1 MTDQVTPYKDDEQ
14 GKKEQVTQMFDAIS
28 GEYDSLN
35 RVISLGIDQRWRKRL
50 VKLVHAKNPESILDI
65 ATGTGDL
72 AIALSRTGAKEII
85 GLDIAAA
92 MLQVGK
98 EKVRKKS
105 LDQIITMVVGDSENL
120 PFENDRFD
128 AITVA
133 FGVRN
138 FENLDRGLSEIY
150 RVLKPGGIFAVLET
164 AVPSRTPFKQ
174 GYYLYT
180 RHVLPLIGRIFSRD
194 RRAYAYLSE
203 SAAAFP
209 HGDDFNNILRKNGF
223 IDVVDKPQSLGVA
236 SIYIASK

>member
-1 MTDQVTPYKDDEQ
+1 MSEQVTPYKDKEQ

-50 VKLVHAKNPESILDI
+50 VKMVAAKRPKSILDI

-72 AIALSRTGAKEII
+72 AIALSRTGAEEII
-85 GLDIAAA
+85 GLDIAPA

-98 EKVRKKS
+98 EKIKRRS
-105 LDQIITMVVGDSENL
+105 LDTIITMVEGDSEYL

-138 FENLDRGLSEIY
+138 FEDLDRGLSEIY
-150 RVLKPGGIFAVLET
+150 RVLKPGGIVSILET

-174 GYYLYT
+174 GYFIYT
-180 RHVLPLIGRIFSRD
+180 RYFLPLIGRIFSRD

-209 HGDDFNNILRKNGF
+209 HGKAFNNILRKNGF
-223 IDVVDKPQSLGVA
+223 ISVVDKPQSLGVA
-236 SIYIASK
+236 SIYVASK

>member
-1 MTDQVTPYKDDEQ
+1 MADQVTPYKDKNQ

-50 VKLVHAKNPESILDI
+50 VKMVGSKNPESILDV

-72 AIALSRTGAKEII
+72 AIALCRTGAKEII
-85 GLDIAAA
+85 GLDIAPG
-92 MLQVGK
+92 MLQIGK
-98 EKVRKKS
+98 EKVKHKS
-105 LDQIITMVVGDSENL
+105 LDQIITMVVGDSEKL

-138 FENLDRGLSEIY
+138 FENLDHGLIEIN

-164 AVPSRTPFKQ
+164 AVPTRGPFKQ
-174 GYYLYT
+174 GYFLYT
-180 RHVLPLIGRIFSRD
+180 RYMLPLIGRIFSRD

-209 HGDDFNNILRKNGF
+209 HGEAFNNILRKNGF

-236 SIYIASK
+236 SIYVASK

>member
-1 MTDQVTPYKDDEQ
+1 MTKPVTPYEGKNQ
-14 GKKEQVTQMFDAIS
+14 GKKEQVTQMFDAIA
-28 GEYDSLN
+28 GEYDNLN

-50 VKLVHAKNPESILDI
+50 VKMVGVKNPASILDI

-72 AIALSRTGAKEII
+72 AIALSQTGAKEII

-92 MLQVGK
+92 MLQIGK
-98 EKVRKKS
+98 EKVERRS
-105 LDQIITMVVGDSENL
+105 LDQVITMMVGDSEHL

-138 FENLDRGLSEIY
+138 FEDLDRGLSEIH
-150 RVLKPGGIFAVLET
+150 RVLKPGGTFAVLET
-164 AVPSRTPFKQ
+164 AVPTRTPFKQ
-174 GYYLYT
+174 GYFLYT
-180 RHVLPLIGRIFSRD
+180 RYLLPFIGRIFSSD

-209 HGDDFNNILRKNGF
+209 HGEDFNNILRKNGF
-223 IDVVDKPQSLGVA
+223 IDVVDKPQSLGVS

>member
-1 MTDQVTPYKDDEQ
+1 MGEQVTPYKDKNQ

-28 GEYDSLN
+28 GEYDNLN

-50 VKLVHAKNPESILDI
+50 VKMVGAKNPDSILDI

-85 GLDIAAA
+85 GLDIAPA
-92 MLQVGK
+92 MLQIGI
-98 EKVRKKS
+98 EKVKHKS
-105 LDQIITMVVGDSENL
+105 LDQIIAMIVGDSEQL

-138 FENLDRGLSEIY
+138 FEDLDRGLSEIN

-164 AVPSRTPFKQ
+164 AVPTRAPFKQ
-174 GYYLYT
+174 GYFLYT
-180 RHVLPLIGRIFSRD
+180 RFLLPLIGRIFSRD

-209 HGDDFNNILRKNGF
+209 HGEAFNNILRKNGF

-236 SIYIASK
+236 SIYVASK

>member
-1 MTDQVTPYKDDEQ
+1 MADQVTPYKDNDQ

-50 VKLVHAKNPESILDI
+50 VKIVGRKKPQSILDI

-72 AIALSRTGAKEII
+72 AIALTRTGAKEII

-98 EKVRKKS
+98 EKIRKKS
-105 LDQIITMVVGDSENL
+105 MEQVITMIVGDSEQL

-128 AITVA
+128 AVTVA

-138 FENLDRGLSEIY
+138 FENLDRGLNEIF
-150 RVLKPGGIFAVLET
+150 RVLKPGGTFAVLET

-174 GYYLYT
+174 GYFLYT
-180 RHVLPLIGRIFSRD
+180 RYILPLIGRIFSRD

-209 HGDDFNNILRKNGF
+209 HGKDFNNILRKNGF
-223 IDVVDKPQSLGVA
+223 IDVVDKPQTMGVA